1 MNWDVTVKADVE
13 WFRILTRC
21 KLLGLISPWPSL
33 VVPVVLFVDAQI
45 PKTYWWVLELKV
57 IWRAILIKIRTGTDN
72 LDAKSQYCLTR
83 ARIQASLRRIL
94 SLITHKTVNVRHI
107 KKKNHVYS
115 YLLKNAA
122 LLTNVY
128 HRASSFRM
136 TGHRQQLW
144 TSSNDSAMFGTL
156 WQPGPWFGCK
166 KKNKKTTTTHETP
179 CNEPIYVQIGCLK
192 NDVQGILISAVTEPR
207 QFG

>member
-1 MNWDVTVKADVE
+1 MSRWKQMFVM

-21 KLLGLISPWPSL
+21 KLQGLISPWPSL
-33 VVPVVLFVDAQI
+33 VVPVVLFADAQI

-57 IWRAILIKIRTGTDN
+57 IWRTILIKIITGTDN

-107 KKKNHVYS
+107 NNHAYS

-156 WQPGPWFGCK
+156 WQPGPWFGCE
-166 KKNKKTTTTHETP
+166 KKNKKTKP
-179 CNEPIYVQIGCLK
+179 RNSLQWADLRSNRLVK
-192 NDVQGILISAVTEPR
+192 NYVQGILISAVTEPS

>member
-21 KLLGLISPWPSL
+21 KLQGLISPWPSL
-33 VVPVVLFVDAQI
+33 VVPVVLFADVQI

-57 IWRAILIKIRTGTDN
+57 IWRTILIKIITGTDN

-107 KKKNHVYS
+107 KIMCTHIFLKMLFYSPMFTIEPVASVWQDTDSNCGLLPMIPQCSEHFDNPGHDLDVKNHE
-115 YLLKNAA
+115 
-122 LLTNVY
+122 
-128 HRASSFRM
+128 
-136 TGHRQQLW
+136 
-144 TSSNDSAMFGTL
+144 TL
-156 WQPGPWFGCK
+156 WADLRSNRLVKILRARNSHLSGHGAKAIWLACACQ
-166 KKNKKTTTTHETP
+166 
-179 CNEPIYVQIGCLK
+179 CNI
-192 NDVQGILISAVTEPR
+192 
-207 QFG
+207 